1 MPSRRGEFAFCT
13 HDISAAISALHSGG
27 VAQLSGILQR
37 NIALPMYGLPQTALV
52 RMNPLLMMLM
62 LHAHS
67 ALQGQ
72 QSYNL
77 DMSLL
82 MAQANHASFVQQLNL
97 QRARHL
103 LQQQSFDNLNALTCR
118 APVHQLL
125 CTLLGQPQLSAYYS
139 SGAFRIAAHALN
151 GSAHMQR
158 LNVCGMSIVVRS
170 YVKECSSSVQRENEW
185 WQRTVYGMI
194 QYAV

>member
-1 MPSRRGEFAFCT
+1 MAVYGACVPGKARNGYRQCGNRRFASQNARKT
-13 HDISAAISALHSGG
+13 LNHDLSNKNLTQQHKIAHDISAAISALHSGG

-62 LHAHS
+62 LPAHS

-97 QRARHL
+97 QRARHS
-103 LQQQSFDNLNALTCR
+103 LQQQFFDNLNALTSGP
-118 APVHQLL
+118 PVGQAFDQLMGVP
-125 CTLLGQPQLSAYYS
+125 LGPLQQPTNASRRDA
-139 SGAFRIAAHALN
+139 
-151 GSAHMQR
+151 
-158 LNVCGMSIVVRS
+158 NVFPSCP
-170 YVKECSSSVQRENEW
+170 W
-185 WQRTVYGMI
+185 
-194 QYAV
+194 